1 MKTRQPN
8 GGYTQVRASEALV
21 IEAKK
26 SWQRLQQA
34 KEFFFVDLDEQMK
47 ENHRRF
53 LDMLMLEERQRFLQA
68 HPYQRHEGRVD
79 QANGF
84 YQRSLTTRLGVLGLQ
99 VPRSRSG
106 AFRPQVL
113 PRYKRREAA
122 VDEAL
127 RRVST
132 RQAGPA
138 LSGLLDEAVSA
149 ATVSTVAKVLNE
161 TVAQWHRRALSD
173 LYQHLILD
181 GVSVR
186 LRLMGKVQRRVVL
199 CAYGITKE
207 GKGELIDFL
216 LSKAESEES
225 WKRLLVDLWNRGLRG
240 ASLKLI
246 VTDGNAGLVK
256 ALGEVWPRAGH
267 QRCWVHKLRNLQSR
281 LKASQ
286 RPCLEEAKVIY
297 QAEDEQEAVARFRK
311 WKRRWDKIAPRAV
324 HCLETDLE
332 ELFSI
337 FRLPPAQ
344 HRRLR
349 TTNVIERLFVEVR
362 RRIRTMCAF
371 TTRDSCERILFSLF
385 LPNEPILGQT
395 PSKAFY
401 TKIVTPPSWNET
413 F

>member
-1 MKTRQPN
+1 MKTNEPN

-34 KEFFFVDLDEQMK
+34 KEFFFADLEEQMK

-84 YQRSLTTRLGVLGLQ
+84 YRRSLTTRLGVLPLQ

-113 PRYKRREAA
+113 PRYKRREAV

-127 RRVST
+127 RRVFLCGVST

-138 LSGLLDEAVSA
+138 LSGLIDEAVSA
-149 ATVSTVAKVLNE
+149 ATVSTVAKVLDE
-161 TVAQWHRRALSD
+161 TVAKWHRRTLND
-173 LYQHLILD
+173 NYQHLILD

-186 LRLMGKVQRRVVL
+186 LRLVGTVKRRVVL

-216 LSKAESEES
+216 LSKVESEET
-225 WKRLLVDLWNRGLRG
+225 WKRLLVDVWNRGLRG
-240 ASLKLI
+240 ACLKLI

-256 ALGEVWPRAGH
+256 ALGEVWPRALH
-267 QRCWVHKLRNLQSR
+267 QRCWVHKLRNLHQR

-286 RPCLEEAKVIY
+286 QSCLKEAKLIY
-297 QAEDEQEAVARFRK
+297 QAENEKEAIVRFRK
-311 WKRRWDKIAPRAV
+311 WKRRWEKNAPRAV
-324 HCLETDLE
+324 HCLEADLE

-337 FRLPPAQ
+337 FRLAPAQ
-344 HRRLR
+344 RRRLR

-371 TTRDSCERILFSLF
+371 TTRDSCERILFSV
-385 LPNEPILGQT
+385 
-395 PSKAFY
+395 FY
-401 TKIVTPPSWNET
+401 RMNQYWAKHPLKPFTQIS
-413 F
+413 

>member
-1 MKTRQPN
+1 L
-8 GGYTQVRASEALV
+8 RASEALV
-21 IEAKK
+21 IEADK
-26 SWQRLQQA
+26 SWERLQRA
-34 KEFFFVDLDEQMK
+34 KEFFFADLEEQMR

-53 LDMLMLEERQRFLQA
+53 LEMLMMEERQLFLQA
-68 HPYQRHEGRVD
+68 HPYQRHQERVD

-84 YQRSLTTRLGVLGLQ
+84 YQRSLTTRLGVLQVQ

-113 PRYKRREAA
+113 QRYKRREPA

-127 RRVST
+127 RRVFLCGVST
-132 RQAGPA
+132 RQAGKA
-138 LSGLLDEAVSA
+138 LAGLLDEAVSA
-149 ATVSTVAKVLNE
+149 ATVSTVAKALNE
-161 TVAQWHRRALSD
+161 TVTQWHRRKLTD
-173 LYQHLILD
+173 QYQHLILD

-186 LRLMGKVQRRVVL
+186 LRLVGKVQRRMVL

-216 LSKAESEES
+216 LVKAEGEDT
-225 WKRLLVDLWNRGLRG
+225 WKNLLLDLWKRGLRG
-240 ASLKLI
+240 EPLKLI

-256 ALGEVWPRAGH
+256 ALGYVWPQAAH

-286 RPCLEEAKVIY
+286 RPCLEQAKLIY
-297 QAEDEQEAVARFRK
+297 QAANQKEALERFRK
-311 WKRRWDKIAPRAV
+311 WKQCWQATVPRAV
-324 HCLETDLE
+324 QCLEIDLE

-337 FRLPPAQ
+337 FRLPAA
-344 HRRLR
+344 HRKRLR

-371 TTRDSCERILFSLF
+371 TTRDSCERILFSV
-385 LPNEPILGQT
+385 
-395 PSKAFY
+395 FY
-401 TKIVTPPSWNET
+401 RMNQYWDKHPLKSFTQNS
-413 F
+413 

>member
-1 MKTRQPN
+1 MKTKQPN

-34 KEFFFVDLDEQMK
+34 KEFFFADVDEQMK

-68 HPYQRHEGRVD
+68 HPYERHKERVD

-106 AFRPQVL
+106 AFWPQVL

-127 RRVST
+127 RRVFLCGVST

-138 LSGLLDEAVSA
+138 LAGLLEEAVSA
-149 ATVSTVAKVLNE
+149 ATVSTVAKVLDQ
-161 TVAQWHRRALSD
+161 TVANWHRRVLSD
-173 LYQHLILD
+173 HYQHLILD

-186 LRLMGKVQRRVVL
+186 LRLVGKVQRRV

-216 LSKAESEES
+216 LVKAESEET
-225 WKRLLVDLWNRGLRG
+225 WKRLLLDLWKRGLRG
-240 ASLKLI
+240 AALKLI

-256 ALGEVWPRAGH
+256 ALGEVWPRAVH
-267 QRCWVHKLRNLQSR
+267 QRCWVHKLRNLHSR

-286 RPCLEEAKVIY
+286 RPCLEQAKLIY
-297 QAEDEQEAVARFRK
+297 QAENEQEAITRFRK
-311 WKRRWDKIAPRAV
+311 WKTHWEKIAPRAV
-324 HCLETDLE
+324 QCLQADLE
-332 ELFSI
+332 ELFSM

-344 HRRLR
+344 RRRLR

-371 TTRDSCERILFSLF
+371 TTRDSCERILFSV
-385 LPNEPILGQT
+385 
-395 PSKAFY
+395 FY
-401 TKIVTPPSWNET
+401 RMNQYWAKHPLKPFTQKS
-413 F
+413 